1 MSACSREVG
10 LQPADT
16 DLNQKRCS
24 STLRQLTTNL
34 DLAPNIL
41 VTAVMQNFTGA
52 FCGLQNMSKCVSSLG
67 SALDAAE
74 ELTMLSQTPYSA
86 GIHHPTGE
94 HESQQKLTTYDLTF
108 IHSRYFLAFRL

>member
-52 FCGLQNMSKCVSSLG
+52 FCGLQNMSKCVSSRD
-67 SALDAAE
+67 SATDPAE
-74 ELTMLSQTPYSA
+74 ELTTLPPPLLVGWGGDTPTPMQL
-86 GIHHPTGE
+86 GH
-94 HESQQKLTTYDLTF
+94 LNW
-108 IHSRYFLAFRL
+108 AFYENAY